1 MVQGRATAK
10 GFYCRGFWLDW
21 AHVTADNL
29 TFRGDIFPSYLKSS
43 GSMDTPA
50 SPSDKTALHRLGV
63 GSDFPRHAEV
73 RVLLS
78 GALRFADAV
87 VLVATAAFTY
97 WMRNDQF
104 EMPTPY
110 LVAITLS
117 VILQFSLGQV
127 TGLYKFEALTRF
139 PQQLGAA
146 SLCLSAVMACLAM
159 VGYLTKTA
167 DIFSRLWLITWFFIA
182 YACMVVVRV
191 IVIRRLEAWRTQGG
205 LRRRL
210 AIVGAG
216 EKGKRLV
223 RHIQAAPDSD
233 MTLLGIFDSHASP
246 GELIEGIPV
255 IGNVR
260 NLVAHA
266 GQLDID
272 EIIVA
277 VPSGNHELLSTIMG
291 ELRSVPADITLCP
304 DTIGL
309 AMPILGVE
317 EVNGL
322 GLLRIYRRPI
332 SGWDRLMKAIE
343 DRVLAIFLLTVF
355 SPLFLLIGLAIKIDN
370 PGSVFFRQRR
380 SGFNNNSFV
389 LYKFRTM
396 RTGTEDETIVPQA
409 RRDDPRITRVGSFL
423 RRTSLDELPQLLN
436 VLRGEM
442 SLVGPRPHAVA
453 HNVHYAELI
462 DQYLSRHRVKPGITG
477 WAQVHGHRG
486 ETQTIE
492 KMQARVECDLYYIDH
507 WSIWFDLR
515 ILLMT
520 PFVGFVHR
528 NAY

>member
-1 MVQGRATAK
+1 
-10 GFYCRGFWLDW
+10 
-21 AHVTADNL
+21 
-29 TFRGDIFPSYLKSS
+29 
-43 GSMDTPA
+43 MDMPA
-50 SPSDKTALHRLGV
+50 SSSDKTALHRLGI
-63 GSDFPRHAEV
+63 GSDFPRYAEI

-78 GALRFADAV
+78 GALRFTDAV

-110 LVAITLS
+110 LVAISLS
-117 VILQFSLGQV
+117 VVLQFMLGQV
-127 TGLYKFEALTRF
+127 TGLYRFETLTRF
-139 PQQLGAA
+139 PQQLGAS

-159 VGYLTKTA
+159 AGYLTKTA
-167 DIFSRLWLITWFFIA
+167 DIFSRLWLVTWFFIA
-182 YACMVVVRV
+182 YAGIVVARVVV
-191 IVIRRLEAWRTQGG
+191 IRQLEAWRTHGG

-216 EKGKRLV
+216 EKGKRLI
-223 RHIQAAPDSD
+223 RHIKSDPDGD
-233 MTLLGIFDSHASP
+233 ITLLGIFDNHASP
-246 GELIEGIPV
+246 GELIEGVPI

-260 NLVAHA
+260 SLVTDA
-266 GQLDID
+266 GRLDID

-277 VPSGNHELLSTIMG
+277 VSSENHEQLSSVMG

-309 AMPILGVE
+309 AIPILGVE

-332 SGWDRLMKAIE
+332 SGWNRLMKAIE
-343 DRVLAIFLLTVF
+343 DRVLAFFLLVIF
-355 SPLFLLIGLAIKIDN
+355 SPIFFLIAAAIKIDSH
-370 PGSVFFRQRR
+370 GDILFRQRR

-396 RTGTEDETIVPQA
+396 RDGTEDELTVPQA
-409 RRDDPRITRVGSFL
+409 RRDDPRVTHVGAFL

-436 VLRGEM
+436 VLKGEM

-453 HNVHYAELI
+453 HNVHYADLI

-486 ETQTIE
+486 ETQTLE
-492 KMQARVECDLYYIDH
+492 KMRSRVECDLYYIDH